1 MRRGFTLVEVV
12 ASLAVLG
19 LASGIA
25 VVSLGALRAPPTLGV
40 VRSLE
45 AARAEA
51 VGTGR
56 AVTWR
61 SGAAVVRFLP
71 DGSSSGGTFQADSLR
86 IDVEPLTGVVHA
98 AR

>member
-25 VVSLGALRAPPTLGV
+25 AVSLGALRAPRTLGV

-56 AVTWR
+56 ALTWR

-71 DGSSSGGTFQADSLR
+71 DGSSSGGTFQVDGRR
-86 IDVEPLTGVVHA
+86 IAIEPLTGAVHA
-98 AR
+98 TR